1 MSSVWKHFSRA
12 RKYHTVLYET
22 RDTIKNERKT
32 IFHFKNTQTAGYQQN
47 DRKLIHQISE
57 TEPEAKRLLGC
68 LVQNKPFTK
77 AALQKWTRKPKRNID
92 LGNKK
97 ISQLTSGNSEFE
109 LCRES
114 NRKWKCQTRNPLNV
128 EEFVPSWLRS
138 KTSCNRSLYITKKSD
153 FAVEILQRRGRQHG
167 ATAIHCDQYHLL

>member
-57 TEPEAKRLLGC
+57 TEPEATRLLGC
-68 LVQNKPFTK
+68 LVQYKLIYKGSTAKMNSQTETKYRSRQQKNITANFRQFGVWTLSWVKPEVEMPDK
-77 AALQKWTRKPKRNID
+77 KPIERRRVCSK
-92 LGNKK
+92 LVA
-97 ISQLTSGNSEFE
+97 FE
-109 LCRES
+109 D
-114 NRKWKCQTRNPLNV
+114 V
-128 EEFVPSWLRS
+128 V
-138 KTSCNRSLYITKKSD
+138 
-153 FAVEILQRRGRQHG
+153 
-167 ATAIHCDQYHLL
+167 